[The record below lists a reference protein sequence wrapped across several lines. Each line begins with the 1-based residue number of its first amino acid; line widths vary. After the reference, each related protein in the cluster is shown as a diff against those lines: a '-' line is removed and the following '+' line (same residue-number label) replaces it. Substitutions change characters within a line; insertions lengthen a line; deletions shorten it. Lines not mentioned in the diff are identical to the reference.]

1 MQVDFNNLR
10 RSLIRSYNN
19 LVERAG
25 NVDRFPEEEYDKIRE
40 ELQALR
46 DDIVILACIYDD
58 ESGIISLA
66 NEKILVAP

>member
-10 RSLIRSYNN
+10 RSLIRNYNA
-19 LVERAG
+19 LVEKAA
-25 NVDRFPEEEYDKIRE
+25 NVDRFPEEEYDKIKK

-46 DDIVILACIYDD
+46 LDICTLACIYDH

-66 NEKILVAP
+66 DEKILIAP